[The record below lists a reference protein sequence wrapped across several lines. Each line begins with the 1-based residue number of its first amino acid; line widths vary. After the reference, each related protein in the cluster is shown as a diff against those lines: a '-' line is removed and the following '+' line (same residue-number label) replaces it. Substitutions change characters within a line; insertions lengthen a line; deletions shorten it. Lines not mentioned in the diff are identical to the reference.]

1 MGKETQEQYS
11 GLPEKHINNLI
22 TVTIFTHAWTEC
34 DTTSL
39 IHQKGKLIFI
49 PDVMYNRHAWDFQRR
64 YFFKKFV
71 KF

>member
-39 IHQKGKLIFI
+39 IHQKGKLTLYQ
-49 PDVMYNRHAWDFQRR
+49 M
-64 YFFKKFV
+64 
-71 KF
+71 